1 MKKIYL
7 LLLFVIMGQVVF
19 GQDIIQEPSDTL
31 YSPYSFGLAEA
42 ASDIDRYEVLYKT
55 HLAAV
60 DAGVGVDYT
69 GIDTLTIEIPANA
82 RPIPLTPFTDFSGLV
97 LTVRNTHKTLFLF
110 ELVGAAMPIDIEK
123 DLLGGKDFTSVE
135 ALAEGTNLLLLEDE
149 NLWVERRQGR
159 DYGATRKDVLFIH
172 HGKAQNTPVASY
184 LTESS
189 SPKCFVCPVT
199 DTLQYVRNLTFVRD
213 TGCTYKTK
221 LLKIRYQNN
230 VLLENINIQTPSST
244 MTADAAIS
252 IYDCANITM
261 KDVTIKGTYSRKDY
275 YGYGIEMNNVWNS
288 QFLRLNAQANWGIF
302 GTNNLNKV
310 SLRDC
315 DINRFD
321 VHCYGKDIALTSCKF
336 SKLDNQ
342 FSSVYG
348 TVKFDGCRFKDFVP
362 VLFEPSYNAYT
373 GFELVFQNCVFD
385 VTRSRNFLVSAGY
398 LDDRMNNRPEL
409 NLKCWPN
416 VVIRNMTVNVPDNV
430 AKVYLFNVK
439 SPVSTK
445 YTVRHIAQVKI
456 DGLDFHYSGSGH
468 AADFI
473 LSNLKVTTEKGFT
486 CSVNKLN
493 LLPVQDQ
500 KIEQSTTKYQYPAS
514 LGFNILSDKAQNS
527 YTVSNSRLNYNVNT
541 NASYTIHYTECTL
554 GHVRFTSKSSSA
566 RRYYKNCKIYLNCND
581 DRRYYIDNHA
591 TYTNC
596 RFIPCDPYRQIDF
609 TGTNNDVVISQCKT
623 DKNGPLFFKGHL
635 NNQELRGF
643 VLKGARK

>member
-1 MKKIYL
+1 M
-7 LLLFVIMGQVVF
+7 
-19 GQDIIQEPSDTL
+19 

-42 ASDIDRYEVLYKT
+42 TSDIDRYDVLYRT
-55 HLAAV
+55 HTAALK
-60 DAGVGVDYT
+60 DSVGVDYT
-69 GIDTLTIEIPANA
+69 GIDSLKIEVPTNA
-82 RPIPLTPFTDFSGLV
+82 RPIPLTPYTDFSGLV
-97 LTVRNTHKTLFLF
+97 LTVRNTYKTLFLF
-110 ELVGAAMPIDIEK
+110 ELVGTASPIDVEK
-123 DLLGGKDFTSVE
+123 DLLGGNDFTSVE
-135 ALAEGTNLLLLEDE
+135 TLAEGTKLLLIEDE
-149 NLWVERRQGR
+149 NLWVERRAGR
-159 DYGATRKDVLFIH
+159 DYGATRKDVLFLRN
-172 HGKAQNTPVASY
+172 GRAKNTPVASY
-184 LTESS
+184 LTASS
-189 SPKCFVCPVT
+189 SPKCYVCSVT
-199 DTLQYVRNLTFVRD
+199 DTVQYIRNLTFVRD
-213 TGCTYKTK
+213 TGSTYKTK
-221 LLKIRYQNN
+221 LLKIQYQNN
-230 VLLENINIQTPSST
+230 VLLENIAIHTPSST
-244 MTADAAIS
+244 MTADAAIQ
-252 IYDCANITM
+252 IHDCANITM

-288 QFLRLNAQANWGIF
+288 QFIRLNAQANWGIF

-310 SLRDC
+310 SLKDC

-321 VHCYGKDIALTSCKF
+321 VHCYGKDITLTNCKF
-336 SKLDNQ
+336 SKLYNQ
-342 FSSVYG
+342 FSSIYG

-362 VLFEPSYNAYT
+362 ALFEPSYNAYT

-385 VTRSRNFLVSAGY
+385 VTRTHNFLISAGY
-398 LDDRMNNRPEL
+398 LDDRMNSRPEL

-430 AKVYLFNVK
+430 EKVYLFNVK

-445 YTVRHIAQVKI
+445 YSVRHIAQVKI

-473 LSNLKVTTEKGFT
+473 LSNLKVTTEKGFS
-486 CSVNKLN
+486 CSINKLN

-514 LGFNILSDKAQNS
+514 LGFNIYSNKAQNS
-527 YTVSNSRLNYNVNT
+527 YTVSNSRLNYNVNI

-554 GHVRFTSKSSSA
+554 GFVRFTPKSSTA

-623 DKNGPLFFKGHL
+623 DKSGPLFFKGQL
-635 NNQELRGF
+635 NNQELKGF

>member
-1 MKKIYL
+1 MGHV
-7 LLLFVIMGQVVF
+7 VIGQE
-19 GQDIIQEPSDTL
+19 IIQEPSDTL

-42 ASDIDRYEVLYKT
+42 TSDIDRYDVLYRT
-55 HLAAV
+55 HTAALK
-60 DAGVGVDYT
+60 DSVGVDYT
-69 GIDTLTIEIPANA
+69 GIDSLKIEVPTNA
-82 RPIPLTPFTDFSGLV
+82 RPIPLTPYTDFSGLV
-97 LTVRNTHKTLFLF
+97 LTVRNTYKTLFLF
-110 ELVGAAMPIDIEK
+110 ELVGTASPIDVEK
-123 DLLGGKDFTSVE
+123 DLLGGNDFTSVE
-135 ALAEGTNLLLLEDE
+135 TLAEGTKLLLIEDE
-149 NLWVERRQGR
+149 NLWVERRAGR
-159 DYGATRKDVLFIH
+159 DYGATRKDVLFLRN
-172 HGKAQNTPVASY
+172 GRAKNTPVASY
-184 LTESS
+184 LTASS
-189 SPKCFVCPVT
+189 SPKCYVCSVT
-199 DTLQYVRNLTFVRD
+199 DTVQYIRNLTFVRD
-213 TGCTYKTK
+213 TGSTYKTK
-221 LLKIRYQNN
+221 LLKIQYQNN
-230 VLLENINIQTPSST
+230 VLLENIAIHTPSST
-244 MTADAAIS
+244 MTADAAIQ
-252 IYDCANITM
+252 IHDCANITM

-288 QFLRLNAQANWGIF
+288 QFIRLNAQANWGIF

-310 SLRDC
+310 SLKDC

-321 VHCYGKDIALTSCKF
+321 VHCYGKDITLTNCKF
-336 SKLDNQ
+336 SKLYNQ
-342 FSSVYG
+342 FSSIYG

-362 VLFEPSYNAYT
+362 ALFEPSYNAYT

-385 VTRSRNFLVSAGY
+385 VTRTHNFLISAGY
-398 LDDRMNNRPEL
+398 LDDRMNSRPEL

-430 AKVYLFNVK
+430 EKVYLFNVK

-445 YTVRHIAQVKI
+445 YSVRHIAQVKI

-473 LSNLKVTTEKGFT
+473 LSNLKVTTEKGFS
-486 CSVNKLN
+486 CSINKLN

-514 LGFNILSDKAQNS
+514 LGFNIYSNKAQNS
-527 YTVSNSRLNYNVNT
+527 YTVSNSRLNYNVNI

-554 GHVRFTSKSSSA
+554 GFVRFTPKSSTA

-623 DKNGPLFFKGHL
+623 DKSGPLFFKGQL
-635 NNQELRGF
+635 NNQELKGF

>member
-1 MKKIYL
+1 
-7 LLLFVIMGQVVF
+7 MGQVVI
-19 GQDIIQEPSDTL
+19 GQEIIQEPSDTL

-42 ASDIDRYEVLYKT
+42 TSDIDRYDVLYRT
-55 HLAAV
+55 HTAALK
-60 DAGVGVDYT
+60 DSVGVDYT
-69 GIDTLTIEIPANA
+69 GIDSLKIEVPTNA
-82 RPIPLTPFTDFSGLV
+82 RPIPLTPYTDFSGLV
-97 LTVRNTHKTLFLF
+97 LTVRNTYKTLFLF
-110 ELVGAAMPIDIEK
+110 ELVGTASPIDVEK
-123 DLLGGKDFTSVE
+123 DLLGGNDFTSVE
-135 ALAEGTNLLLLEDE
+135 TLAEGTKLLLIEDE
-149 NLWVERRQGR
+149 NLWVERRAGR
-159 DYGATRKDVLFIH
+159 DYGATRKDVLFLRN
-172 HGKAQNTPVASY
+172 GRAKNTPVASY
-184 LTESS
+184 LTASS
-189 SPKCFVCPVT
+189 SPKCYVCSVT
-199 DTLQYVRNLTFVRD
+199 DTVQYIRNLTFVRD
-213 TGCTYKTK
+213 TGSTYKTK
-221 LLKIRYQNN
+221 LLKIQYQNN
-230 VLLENINIQTPSST
+230 VLLENIAIHTPSST
-244 MTADAAIS
+244 MTADAAIQ
-252 IYDCANITM
+252 IHDCANITM

-288 QFLRLNAQANWGIF
+288 QFIRLNAQANWGIF

-310 SLRDC
+310 SLKDC

-321 VHCYGKDIALTSCKF
+321 VHCYGKDITLTNCKF
-336 SKLDNQ
+336 SKLYNQ
-342 FSSVYG
+342 FSSIYG

-362 VLFEPSYNAYT
+362 ALFEPSYNAYT

-385 VTRSRNFLVSAGY
+385 VTRTHNYLISAGY
-398 LDDRMNNRPEL
+398 LDDRMNSRPEL

-430 AKVYLFNVK
+430 EKVYLFNVK

-445 YTVRHIAQVKI
+445 YSVRHIAQVKI

-473 LSNLKVTTEKGFT
+473 LSNLKVTTEKGFS
-486 CSVNKLN
+486 CSINKLN

-514 LGFNILSDKAQNS
+514 LGFNIYSNKAQNS
-527 YTVSNSRLNYNVNT
+527 YTVSNSRLNYNVNI

-554 GHVRFTSKSSSA
+554 GFVRFTPKSSTA

-623 DKNGPLFFKGHL
+623 DKSGPLFFKGQL
-635 NNQELRGF
+635 NNQELKGF

>member
-1 MKKIYL
+1 M
-7 LLLFVIMGQVVF
+7 
-19 GQDIIQEPSDTL
+19 

-42 ASDIDRYEVLYKT
+42 TSDIDRYDVLYRT
-55 HLAAV
+55 HTAALK
-60 DAGVGVDYT
+60 DSVGVDYT
-69 GIDTLTIEIPANA
+69 GIDSLKIEVPTNA
-82 RPIPLTPFTDFSGLV
+82 RPIPLTPYTDFSGLV
-97 LTVRNTHKTLFLF
+97 LTVRNTYKTLFLF
-110 ELVGAAMPIDIEK
+110 ELVGTASPIDVEK
-123 DLLGGKDFTSVE
+123 DLLGGNDFTSVE
-135 ALAEGTNLLLLEDE
+135 TLAEGTKLLLIEDE
-149 NLWVERRQGR
+149 NLWVERRAGR
-159 DYGATRKDVLFIH
+159 DYGATRKDVLFLRN
-172 HGKAQNTPVASY
+172 GRAKNTPVASY
-184 LTESS
+184 LTASS
-189 SPKCFVCPVT
+189 SPKCYVCSVT
-199 DTLQYVRNLTFVRD
+199 DTVQYIRNLTFVRD
-213 TGCTYKTK
+213 TGSTYKTK
-221 LLKIRYQNN
+221 LLKIQYQNN
-230 VLLENINIQTPSST
+230 VLLENIAIHTPSST
-244 MTADAAIS
+244 MTADAAIQ
-252 IYDCANITM
+252 IHDCANITM

-288 QFLRLNAQANWGIF
+288 QFIRLNAQANWGIF

-310 SLRDC
+310 SLKDC

-321 VHCYGKDIALTSCKF
+321 VHCYGKDITLTNCKF
-336 SKLDNQ
+336 SKLYNQ
-342 FSSVYG
+342 FSSIYG

-362 VLFEPSYNAYT
+362 ALFEPSYNAYT

-385 VTRSRNFLVSAGY
+385 VTRTHNYLISAGY
-398 LDDRMNNRPEL
+398 LDDRMNSRPEL

-430 AKVYLFNVK
+430 EKVYLFNVK

-445 YTVRHIAQVKI
+445 YSVRHIAQVKI

-473 LSNLKVTTEKGFT
+473 LSNLKVTTEKGFS
-486 CSVNKLN
+486 CSINKLN

-514 LGFNILSDKAQNS
+514 LGFNIYSNKAQNS
-527 YTVSNSRLNYNVNT
+527 YTVSNSRLNYNVNI

-554 GHVRFTSKSSSA
+554 GFVRFTPKSSTA

-581 DRRYYIDNHA
+581 DHRYYIDNHA

-623 DKNGPLFFKGHL
+623 DKSGPLFFKGQL
-635 NNQELRGF
+635 NNQELKGF

>member
-1 MKKIYL
+1 M
-7 LLLFVIMGQVVF
+7 
-19 GQDIIQEPSDTL
+19 

-42 ASDIDRYEVLYKT
+42 TSDIDRYDVLYRT
-55 HLAAV
+55 HTAALK
-60 DAGVGVDYT
+60 DSVGVDYT
-69 GIDTLTIEIPANA
+69 GIDSLKIEVPTNA
-82 RPIPLTPFTDFSGLV
+82 RPIPLTPYTDFSGLV
-97 LTVRNTHKTLFLF
+97 LTVRNTYKTLFLF
-110 ELVGAAMPIDIEK
+110 ELVGTASPIDVEK
-123 DLLGGKDFTSVE
+123 DLLGGNDFTSVE
-135 ALAEGTNLLLLEDE
+135 TLAEGTKLLLIEDE
-149 NLWVERRQGR
+149 NLWVERRAGR
-159 DYGATRKDVLFIH
+159 DYGATRKDVLFLRN
-172 HGKAQNTPVASY
+172 GRAKNTPVASY
-184 LTESS
+184 LTASS
-189 SPKCFVCPVT
+189 SPKCYVCSVT
-199 DTLQYVRNLTFVRD
+199 DTVQYIRNLTFVRD
-213 TGCTYKTK
+213 TGSTYKTK
-221 LLKIRYQNN
+221 LLKIQYQNN
-230 VLLENINIQTPSST
+230 VLLENIAIHTPSST
-244 MTADAAIS
+244 MTADAAIQ
-252 IYDCANITM
+252 IHDCANITM

-288 QFLRLNAQANWGIF
+288 QFIRLNAQANWGIF

-310 SLRDC
+310 SLKDC

-321 VHCYGKDIALTSCKF
+321 VHCYGKDITLTNCKF
-336 SKLDNQ
+336 SKLYNQ
-342 FSSVYG
+342 FSSIYG

-362 VLFEPSYNAYT
+362 ALFEPSYNAYT

-385 VTRSRNFLVSAGY
+385 VTRTHNYLISAGY
-398 LDDRMNNRPEL
+398 LDDRMNSRPEL

-430 AKVYLFNVK
+430 EKVYLFNVK

-445 YTVRHIAQVKI
+445 YSVRHIAQVKI

-473 LSNLKVTTEKGFT
+473 LSNLKVTTEKGFS
-486 CSVNKLN
+486 CSINKLN

-514 LGFNILSDKAQNS
+514 LGFNIYSNKAQNS
-527 YTVSNSRLNYNVNT
+527 YTVSNSRLNYNVNI

-554 GHVRFTSKSSSA
+554 GFVRFTPKSSTA

-623 DKNGPLFFKGHL
+623 DKSGPLFFKGQL
-635 NNQELRGF
+635 NNQELKGF